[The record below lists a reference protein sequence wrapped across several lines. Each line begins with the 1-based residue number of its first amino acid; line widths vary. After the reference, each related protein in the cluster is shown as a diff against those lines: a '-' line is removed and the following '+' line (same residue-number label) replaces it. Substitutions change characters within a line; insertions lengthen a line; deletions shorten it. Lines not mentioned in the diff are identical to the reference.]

1 MWQKNVGAFP
11 VLFRVITLSRA
22 HDLNKKY
29 FINMKC
35 DYVKAPHHEL
45 HGEYPI

>member
-29 FINMKC
+29 FINMEC
-35 DYVKAPHHEL
+35 DCLSTP
-45 HGEYPI
+45 P